1 MMQQQGQSPI
11 LIEMEAQNIEEERR
25 AAERRAA
32 ERRAAER
39 RAPEREALAQ
49 PSASAER
56 RPHMLDPIRRLLRA
70 MRRED
75 R

>member
-1 MMQQQGQSPI
+1 MQQQGQSPI

-25 AAERRAA
+25 AAERRAP
-32 ERRAAER
+32 ER

>member
-32 ERRAAER
+32 AR

>member
-32 ERRAAER
+32 ERRS
-39 RAPEREALAQ
+39 PEREALAQ

>member
-1 MMQQQGQSPI
+1 MQQQGQSPI
-11 LIEMEAQNIEEERR
+11 LIEMEAQNIEE
-25 AAERRAA
+25 ERRAA

-70 MRRED
+70 IRRED

>member
-1 MMQQQGQSPI
+1 
-11 LIEMEAQNIEEERR
+11 MEAQNIEE
-25 AAERRAA
+25 

>member
-1 MMQQQGQSPI
+1 MQGQGTSPI
-11 LIEMEAQNIEEERR
+11 LIEMEAQNIEE
-25 AAERRAA
+25 

>member
-1 MMQQQGQSPI
+1 MQQQGQSPI
-11 LIEMEAQNIEEERR
+11 LIEMEAQNIEE
-25 AAERRAA
+25 

>member
-1 MMQQQGQSPI
+1 MQQEGQSPI
-11 LIEMEAQNIEEERR
+11 LIEMEAQNIEE
-25 AAERRAA
+25 

>member
-32 ERRAAER
+32 
-39 RAPEREALAQ
+39 EREALAQ

>member
-1 MMQQQGQSPI
+1 MQQQGQSPI

-25 AAERRAA
+25 AAERRA
-32 ERRAAER
+32 
-39 RAPEREALAQ
+39 PEREALAQ
-49 PSASAER
+49 PSASDER
-56 RPHMLDPIRRLLRA
+56 RPYVLDPIRRLLRA

>member
-1 MMQQQGQSPI
+1 MQQQGQSPI
-11 LIEMEAQNIEEERR
+11 LIEMVAENIEAERR

-39 RAPEREALAQ
+39 RAARREALAER
-49 PSASAER
+49 SAPPQR
-56 RPHMLDPIRRLLRA
+56 RPHLLDPIRRLLRA
-70 MRRED
+70 IRRAD

>member
-1 MMQQQGQSPI
+1 MQQQGQSPI

-25 AAERRAA
+25 AAERRA
-32 ERRAAER
+32 
-39 RAPEREALAQ
+39 PEREALAQ

-56 RPHMLDPIRRLLRA
+56 HPHMLDPIRRLLRA

>member
-1 MMQQQGQSPI
+1 MMQQQGQGSI
-11 LIEMEAQNIEEERR
+11 LIEMEAQNIEE
-25 AAERRAA
+25 

>member
-1 MMQQQGQSPI
+1 MQQQGQSPI
-11 LIEMEAQNIEEERR
+11 LIEMEAQNIEE
-25 AAERRAA
+25 ERRAA

>member
-11 LIEMEAQNIEEERR
+11 LIEMEAQNIEE
-25 AAERRAA
+25 ERRAA

>member
-1 MMQQQGQSPI
+1 MQQQGQSPI

-32 ERRAAER
+32 ERRA
-39 RAPEREALAQ
+39 PEREALAQ

-56 RPHMLDPIRRLLRA
+56 HPHMLDPIRRLLRA

>member
-1 MMQQQGQSPI
+1 MQQQGQSPS
-11 LIEMEAQNIEEERR
+11 LIEMEAQNIEE
-25 AAERRAA
+25 

>member
-11 LIEMEAQNIEEERR
+11 LIEMEAQNIEE
-25 AAERRAA
+25 ERRAA

-70 MRRED
+70 IRRED

>member
-32 ERRAAER
+32 A
-39 RAPEREALAQ
+39 APEREALAQ

>member
-1 MMQQQGQSPI
+1 MQQQGQSPI
-11 LIEMEAQNIEEERR
+11 LIEMEAQNIEE
-25 AAERRAA
+25 

-70 MRRED
+70 IRRED

>member
-1 MMQQQGQSPI
+1 MQQQGQSSI
-11 LIEMEAQNIEEERR
+11 LIEMEAQTIEE
-25 AAERRAA
+25 